1 MNNMT
6 YNISTEIISQLPNL
20 NANNLE
26 YKCFIKTES
35 LKQNQL

>member
-6 YNISTEIISQLPNL
+6 SNISTEIISQLPSL

-26 YKCFIKTES
+26 YKYFVQTES